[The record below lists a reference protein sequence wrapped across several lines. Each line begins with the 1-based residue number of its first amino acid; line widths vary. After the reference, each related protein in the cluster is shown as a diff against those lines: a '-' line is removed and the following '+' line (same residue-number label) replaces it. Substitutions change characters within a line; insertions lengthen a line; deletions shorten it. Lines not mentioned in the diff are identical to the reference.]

1 MNEKEEKKQT
11 PKAKIP
17 EEIREQL
24 ISAIATEIKGE
35 FVQRHKLNLISPSF
49 PYNHRTMA
57 NRDSLK
63 TGPAGAFTIGK
74 HKFYRKTALL
84 EMLRSDLS

>member
-1 MNEKEEKKQT
+1 MHTTEDKQ
-11 PKAKIP
+11 PLKRKIP

-24 ISAIATEIKGE
+24 IAAIDAEIKGE
-35 FVQRHKLNLISPSF
+35 FVQRHKLNEISPSF
-49 PYNHRTMA
+49 PYHHRTMA

-74 HKFYRKTALL
+74 HKVYRKAALL
-84 EMLRSDLS
+84 NMLRSDLS

>member
-1 MNEKEEKKQT
+1 MRKKEKNQT
-11 PKAKIP
+11 PKIKIP

-24 ISAIATEIKGE
+24 IAAIDAEIKGE
-35 FVQRHKLNLISPSF
+35 FVQRHKLNELSPSF
-49 PYNHRTMA
+49 PYHHRTMA

-63 TGPAGAFTIGK
+63 TGPRDAFSVGK
-74 HKFYRKTALL
+74 HKVYRKAALL